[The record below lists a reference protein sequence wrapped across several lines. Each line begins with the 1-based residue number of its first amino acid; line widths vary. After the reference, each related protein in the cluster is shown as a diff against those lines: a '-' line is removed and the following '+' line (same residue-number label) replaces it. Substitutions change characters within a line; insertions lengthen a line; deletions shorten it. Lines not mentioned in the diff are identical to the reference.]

1 MMKKLAILF
10 LLTALVGSFAFAID
24 GIGDFKA
31 QVELSFD
38 NLTGGNDG
46 DVAIGIEPQFIYS
59 RSFGAFGLEAGVGD
73 YLEIPTGDT
82 ADKADAAD
90 FDKFDNDLY
99 VYVKPSY
106 SLEAGPGTLGFALTI
121 KPKFHL
127 TSYKGDTKDAD
138 FIINPAI
145 SYTGIDV
152 GVGSLGFELAT
163 DDMGLYD
170 GENEDRDGYGL
181 KVADLYFKAS
191 FALSSIPLSFWVSPR
206 LTIAT
211 NDAQGDTEL
220 SSIRFDGTYA
230 FSETMNAG
238 LEVRLGLGDTFDA
251 EGVMLKP
258 HFNASFGAIGAWA
271 AVEISQL
278 GADVKDDIQIK
289 PIVGASY
296 SF

>member
-1 MMKKLAILF
+1 MMKKFAILF
-10 LLTALVGSFAFAID
+10 LLIALVGSFAFAIE

-38 NLTGGNDG
+38 NLAGGNDG

-59 RSFGAFGLEAGVGD
+59 RSFGALGLEAGIGD
-73 YLEIPTGDT
+73 YLEIATGDT
-82 ADKADAAD
+82 ADTAEN
-90 FDKFDNDLY
+90 KFKDDLY

-106 SLEAGPGTLGFALTI
+106 SLEAGPGTLGFALAV

-127 TSYKGDTKDAD
+127 VTYDDKSKDPD
-138 FIINPAI
+138 FIINPTI

-152 GVGSLGFELAT
+152 GFGALGFELGT

-170 GENEDRDGYGL
+170 GKNKDGDGYSL
-181 KVADLYFKAS
+181 AFDDALYFKAS
-191 FALSSIPLSFWVSPR
+191 LALSSIPLSFWVAPR
-206 LTIAT
+206 LHIAF
-211 NDAQGDTEL
+211 NDNQGDTEL
-220 SSIRFDGTYA
+220 TEIRADGTYA

-238 LEVRLGLGDTFDA
+238 LEYRQRLGDTFDA
-251 EGVMLKP
+251 SGIMLKP
-258 HFNASFGAIGAWA
+258 HFNASFGAIGVWA
-271 AVEISQL
+271 AVEVDYIASDL
-278 GADVKDDIQIK
+278 ADDIQFK